1 MLEKL
6 IEAGLWLVLIGA
18 AVVTIEAF
26 ELWQLTIIDKRIEK
40 IELKKRIQ
48 EYKQLKQIREV
59 KETKSVTYKCPY
71 CGNRNKKD
79 GSLIR
84 NKKGQEFISCNSC
97 GYMFNIDKW

>member
-40 IELKKRIQ
+40 IELKKRM
-48 EYKQLKQIREV
+48 KEV
-59 KETKSVTYKCPY
+59 KEIKSVTYKCPY